1 MIAALSLDL
10 LVVHVLVP
18 RGLNVRSRENR
29 TACGAQLEPRR
40 RWSTSARAI
49 RELRLHTC
57 LACVHALAPRR
68 AA

>member
-18 RGLNVRSRENR
+18 SGVNVRSAANH
-29 TACGAQLEPRR
+29 TACGSLLVPRR
-40 RWSTSARAI
+40 RWSTSSRVI
-49 RELRLHTC
+49 RDLRLHTC